1 MTANRERLRE
11 LLYEKALASNEAPL
25 SFAQQRLWFSEQ
37 LVTNTAL
44 FNVPIAVHL
53 DGDLDREALQFA
65 LRRITSRHESL
76 RATFHESDGRPVQI
90 IAPAKQLELDTVDV
104 AGEQQLA
111 DLIRKLSNQPFDLS
125 RGPLIRATLARLPG
139 VGRHTLILVLHH
151 IVTDGWSM
159 GVLVNELTALYAAH
173 RRGDDAALAPLAH
186 QYRDF
191 ARWQRTWVDT
201 EDAQA
206 QFDFWA
212 KHLEGAPSSLDLPT
226 DAARPVFRSGVGAKI
241 PFVLDL
247 QLSRA
252 LKELAKSH
260 GATPFMA
267 LLAAFGAFLAR
278 LTGQDD
284 VVVGTP
290 IANRN
295 RQETEAL
302 IGVFV
307 NTLPLRLRPTEHSSF
322 GDLLA
327 ATRRTALDAYAN
339 QDYPFDKLI
348 ERLNIPRDPSRT
360 PLFQAMFTLQ
370 NAPLEA
376 LRFDTVAV
384 RVEEITLD
392 TAQYD
397 LSLTLL
403 ETESGFV
410 GSFEYDSSIF
420 ERDTVERW
428 ANHFST
434 LLTCAVEHPDTPVSD
449 LSLLSAAEQAR
460 IVDELS
466 HERAFTVGESQETLH
481 QAFEA
486 QAMATPSAVAVVS
499 AAEELTY
506 ESLDR
511 RANRLARR
519 LRHAGVE
526 RGSPVAICLPAS
538 VEDILA
544 RLAVLKAGGAFVAL
558 DPANPPYRNVQ
569 LATLSGA
576 RLVLTEESLWSG
588 HAGGLQPMYVPPGWS
603 GNQDESG
610 ENLTH
615 DTTPDDLAYI
625 AYTSGST
632 GVPKGVAITH
642 RGITHRMAWEQE
654 RLPLTPADRVL
665 QLANPS
671 FDASTWEMFRAF
683 FGGAGLVIA
692 DGARR
697 ADTGYLSSLI
707 AQHAITVMGVV
718 PSLLEALLDEPLFN
732 QARTLRHVI
741 CAGDRL
747 RAELA
752 ARFYARNDA
761 VLYNFYGQTEVS
773 IDALWWTCTRD
784 QAAGVVPV
792 GRPIDG
798 MRVYVLDSRQRP
810 VPLGIPG
817 ELYIGGPGVARGYI
831 GDDADEQRA
840 FMADPF
846 NTSGASLFRTGDRVR
861 MRPDGVLEFIERI
874 GRQVKLRGIR
884 IELGEIEAALRTHP
898 AVKDVV
904 LVPRKGKD
912 VAVLPE
918 LLEAFEANELAA
930 SAKD

>member
-1 MTANRERLRE
+1 MTGNRERLRE
-11 LLYEKALASNEAPL
+11 LLYEKALAANEAPL

-37 LVTNTAL
+37 LITNTAL

-53 DGDLDREALQFA
+53 DGELDRDALRFA
-65 LRRITSRHESL
+65 LRRVTSRHESL

-90 IAPAKQLELDTVDV
+90 IAPDKDLALDIVEV
-104 AGEQQLA
+104 ASDQQVA
-111 DLIRKLSNQPFDLS
+111 ELIRHLANQPFDLS
-125 RGPLIRATLARLPG
+125 RGPLIRATLAHLPG
-139 VGRHTLILVLHH
+139 GGRHTLILVLHH

-159 GVLVNELTALYAAH
+159 GVLVNELTVLYAAH
-173 RRGDDAALAPLAH
+173 RRGDDTPLPPLNL
-186 QYRDF
+186 QYLDF

-201 EDAQA
+201 ADAQA

-212 KHLEGAPSSLDLPT
+212 KHLQGAPASLELPT
-226 DAARPVFRSGVGAKI
+226 DGARPVFRSGVGAKI
-241 PFVLDL
+241 PFALDL
-247 QLSRA
+247 RLSKA
-252 LKELAKSH
+252 LKELCKVH
-260 GATPFMA
+260 GATPFMTI
-267 LLAAFGAFLAR
+267 LAAFGAFLAR
-278 LTGQDD
+278 LSGQDD

-322 GDLLA
+322 NDLLV

-339 QDYPFDKLI
+339 QDYPFDKLV

-376 LRFDTVAV
+376 LRLDTVAV
-384 RVEEITLD
+384 RVEEVTLE

-403 ETESGFV
+403 ETESGFD

-420 ERDTVERW
+420 TRDTVERW
-428 ANHFST
+428 ANYFST
-434 LLTCAVEHPDTPVSD
+434 LLTCAVEHPGTPVIE
-449 LSLLSAAEQAR
+449 LPLLSAAEQAR
-460 IVDELS
+460 IVGELS
-466 HERAFTVGESQETLH
+466 QERAFAAAESQATLH
-481 QAFEA
+481 QAFEV
-486 QAMATPSAVAVVS
+486 QAMATPSAVAIVS
-499 AAEELTY
+499 SSEQLTY
-506 ESLDR
+506 ESLNR

-526 RGSPVAICLPAS
+526 RGSAVAICLPAG
-538 VEDILA
+538 VEDVLA

-558 DPANPPYRNVQ
+558 DPANPPTRNIQ

-576 RLVLTEESLWSG
+576 RLLLTEQSLWQG
-588 HAGGLQPMYVPPGWS
+588 HAEGLQPMHIPPGWT
-603 GNQDESG
+603 GGDDESG
-610 ENLTH
+610 ENFTH
-615 DTTPDDLAYI
+615 DTTPRDLAYI

-632 GVPKGVAITH
+632 GIPKGVAITH
-642 RGITHRMAWEQE
+642 EGIVHRMAWEQG

-683 FGGAGLVIA
+683 FAGARLVIA
-692 DGARR
+692 DGAHR

-707 AQHAITVMGVV
+707 AQHAITVIGVV
-718 PSLLEALLDEPLFN
+718 PSLLEALLEEPAFN
-732 QARTLRHVI
+732 EARTLRHVV

-752 ARFYARNDA
+752 ARFCAHNDA

-784 QAAGVVPV
+784 QTTGVVPV

-810 VPLGIPG
+810 VPPGIPG

-831 GDDADEQRA
+831 GDSADEQRA
-840 FMADPF
+840 FVADPF
-846 NTSGASLFRTGDRVR
+846 RTSDTPLFRTGDRVR

-904 LVPRKGKD
+904 LVPRKGQGADMLPNLLDALEAD
-912 VAVLPE
+912 VA
-918 LLEAFEANELAA
+918 A
-930 SAKD
+930 SFMKD

>member
-1 MTANRERLRE
+1 M
-11 LLYEKALASNEAPL
+11 
-25 SFAQQRLWFSEQ
+25 
-37 LVTNTAL
+37 
-44 FNVPIAVHL
+44 
-53 DGDLDREALQFA
+53 
-65 LRRITSRHESL
+65 
-76 RATFHESDGRPVQI
+76 
-90 IAPAKQLELDTVDV
+90 
-104 AGEQQLA
+104 
-111 DLIRKLSNQPFDLS
+111 
-125 RGPLIRATLARLPG
+125 
-139 VGRHTLILVLHH
+139 
-151 IVTDGWSM
+151 
-159 GVLVNELTALYAAH
+159 
-173 RRGDDAALAPLAH
+173 
-186 QYRDF
+186 
-191 ARWQRTWVDT
+191 
-201 EDAQA
+201 
-206 QFDFWA
+206 
-212 KHLEGAPSSLDLPT
+212 
-226 DAARPVFRSGVGAKI
+226 FRSGVGAKI
-241 PFVLDL
+241 PFALGL
-247 QLSRA
+247 RPSTA

-260 GATPFMA
+260 DATPFMA
-267 LLAAFGAFLAR
+267 LLAAFGAFLTR

-322 GDLLA
+322 SDLLA

-360 PLFQAMFTLQ
+360 PLFQVMFTLQ
-370 NAPLEA
+370 NAPLDA

-397 LSLTLL
+397 LSLTLM

-434 LLTCAVEHPDTPVSD
+434 LLTHAVAHPDTPIVD
-449 LSLLSAAEQAR
+449 LPLLSAAEQAH

-466 HERAFTVGESQETLH
+466 HEGAFTVEASQATLH

-486 QAMATPSAVAVVS
+486 QAMATPGAIAVVS

-506 ESLDR
+506 ESFDR

-519 LRHAGVE
+519 LRHAGVG
-526 RGSPVAICLPAS
+526 RGSSVAICLPAG
-538 VEDILA
+538 VEDVLA

-576 RLVLTEESLWSG
+576 RMVLTEPSLWSE
-588 HAGGLQPMYVPPGWS
+588 HAEGLQSMHVPPGWT
-603 GNQDESG
+603 GDENESG
-610 ENLTH
+610 ENLAH

-642 RGITHRMAWEQE
+642 RGIAHRMAWEQR

-683 FGGAGLVIA
+683 LGGARLVIA

-707 AQHAITVMGVV
+707 TEHAITAVGVV
-718 PSLLEALLDEPLFN
+718 PSLLEALLEEPLFD
-732 QARTLRHVI
+732 QVRTLRHVV

-752 ARFYARNDA
+752 ARFYARTDA

-773 IDALWWTCTRD
+773 IDALWWTCTRE
-784 QAAGVVPV
+784 QTAGVVPV

-817 ELYIGGPGVARGYI
+817 ELYIGGPGVARGYV
-831 GDDADEQRA
+831 GDGADEQRA

-846 NTSGASLFRTGDRVR
+846 STSGEPVFRTGDRVR

-884 IELGEIEAALRTHP
+884 IELGEIESALRTHP

-904 LVPRKGKD
+904 LISRRAKD
-912 VAVLPE
+912 ADMLSE
-918 LLEAFEANELAA
+918 LLDAFEADAA
-930 SAKD
+930 ANAARDYNHGT